1 MEQSL
6 PVVLSAS
13 RRTDL
18 VGCYSEYLIEK
29 LKAYPPKKVH
39 TIVIWTK
46 NPYNLIYHQNLR
58 DVLTSYSQLYIHLTI
73 TGLGG
78 TPLEPRIP
86 PWPQVIDMLPQ
97 VVELAGGPERICWRF
112 DPIITVECAD
122 EVFTNFQLFPVIAKH
137 IAQHG
142 ITVCRTSWASPYKKV
157 IRRMQQK
164 GFVLKPVSPEEQK
177 FQAHELEK
185 IAGHFEMKLYY
196 CSMEGFERSSCIDG
210 KLLSKLHPGGLLC
223 SVKKARGQRTLC
235 RCTESIDIGWY
246 SLKCTHG
253 CLYCYAEPQTS

>member
-18 VGCYSEYLIEK
+18 VGCYPEYLIEK
-29 LKAYPPKKVH
+29 LTAYPPERVH
-39 TIVIWTK
+39 SIVIWTK
-46 NPYNLIYHQNLR
+46 NPYNLIYNQNLR
-58 DVLTSYSQLYIHLTI
+58 DVLATYSQLYIHLTI

-86 PWPQVIDMLPQ
+86 QWQEVAAMLPQ
-97 VVELAGGPERICWRF
+97 LVKLVGRPERISWRF
-112 DPIITVECAD
+112 DPIITVACAD
-122 EVFTNFQLFPVIAKH
+122 EVFANFQLFPVIAKH

-157 IRRMQQK
+157 LRRIKQK
-164 GFVLKPVSPEEQK
+164 GFVLQTSSHEEQLL
-177 FQAHELEK
+177 QARQMEEILNSL
-185 IAGHFEMKLYY
+185 GMKLCY
-196 CSMEGFERSSCIDG
+196 CSMEGFERSRCIDG
-210 KLLSKLHPGGLLC
+210 NLLSKLHPDGLLC

-235 RCTESIDIGWY
+235 GCTESIDIGWY
-246 SLKCTHG
+246 TLKCGHG
-253 CLYCYAEPQTS
+253 CLYCYAEPQHS

>member
-1 MEQSL
+1 MEPTL

-18 VGCYSEYLIEK
+18 VGCYPEHLIEK
-29 LKAYPPKKVH
+29 LKAYPPEKVH

-58 DVLTSYSQLYIHLTI
+58 DILTTYSQLYLHLTI

-97 VVELAGGPERICWRF
+97 VVELIGGPERISWRF
-112 DPIITVECAD
+112 DPIVMAEYSTELL
-122 EVFTNFQLFPVIAKH
+122 NNSPLFFLIAESVKM
-137 IAQHG
+137 QG
-142 ITVCRTSWASPYKKV
+142 ITTCRTSWASPYKKV

-164 GFVLKPVSPEEQK
+164 GFVLKPVSTEEQK
-177 FQAHELEK
+177 IQAHEMEK
-185 IAGHFEMKLYY
+185 IAGHLGMKLFY
-196 CSMEGFERSSCIDG
+196 CSMEGFPRSRCIDG
-210 KLLSKLHPGGLLC
+210 ELLNNLHPGKLSC
-223 SVKKARGQRTLC
+223 STRKAKGQRTRC
-235 RCTESIDIGWY
+235 GCTESIDIGWY
-246 SLKCTHG
+246 TLKCGHG
-253 CLYCYAEPQTS
+253 CLYCYAEPQHS

>member
-18 VGCYSEYLIEK
+18 VGCYPEYLIEK
-29 LKAYPPKKVH
+29 LKAYPPEKVH

-46 NPYNLIYHQNLR
+46 NPSNLIYHQNLR
-58 DVLTSYSQLYIHLTI
+58 DILATYSQIYIHLTI

-86 PWPQVIDMLPQ
+86 SWQDVAALLPQ
-97 VVELAGGPERICWRF
+97 VAKLVGRPERISWRF
-112 DPIITVECAD
+112 DPIIIAEHTD
-122 EVFTNFQLFPVIAKH
+122 EVIANFQLFTLIAQH

-157 IRRMQQK
+157 TRRMQQK
-164 GFVLKPVSPEEQK
+164 GFALKPVAAEEQK
-177 FQAHELEK
+177 IQAHEMEK
-185 IAGHFEMKLYY
+185 IAEQCGMQMHY

-210 KLLSKLHPGGLLC
+210 EALSRLHPDGLLC
-223 SVKKARGQRTLC
+223 SVKRSKGQRTLC
-235 RCTESIDIGWY
+235 GCTESIDIGWY
-246 SLKCTHG
+246 TLKCGHG
-253 CLYCYAEPQTS
+253 CLYCYAEPQHS

>member
-1 MEQSL
+1 MEPTL

-18 VGCYSEYLIEK
+18 VGCYPEHLIEK
-29 LKAYPPKKVH
+29 LKAYPPEKVH

-58 DVLTSYSQLYIHLTI
+58 DILTTYSQLYLHLTI

-86 PWPQVIDMLPQ
+86 PWQEVAAMIHHLVKLVGSP
-97 VVELAGGPERICWRF
+97 ARISWRF

-122 EVFTNFQLFPVIAKH
+122 VVFANFQLFPVIAKH

-164 GFVLKPVSPEEQK
+164 GFVLRPLSPEEQK
-177 FQAHELEK
+177 IQAYEMEK
-185 IAGHFEMKLYY
+185 IAGHLGMKLFY
-196 CSMEGFERSSCIDG
+196 CSMEGFPRSRCIDG
-210 KLLSKLHPGGLLC
+210 ELLNNLHPGKLSC
-223 SVKKARGQRTLC
+223 STRKAKGQRTRC
-235 RCTESIDIGWY
+235 GCTESIDIGWY
-246 SLKCTHG
+246 TLKCGHG
-253 CLYCYAEPQTS
+253 CLYCYAEPLG